1 MKCYRFHVLDLPK
14 IFDNAVHGSV
24 IIRSKKDTC
33 RLQSFVY
40 NIDVQ
45 NWAQEILSEKMFALG
60 CLRKVMKQTIDRET
74 FFRSGRSSGR
84 SMAVNIWT

>member
-14 IFDNAVHGSV
+14 VFDNAIHGSV
-24 IIRSKKDTC
+24 IIGSKKDTC

-40 NIDVQ
+40 NIYVQ
-45 NWAQEILSEKMFALG
+45 NWTQEILSEKVFALG
-60 CLRKVMKQTIDRET
+60 CPRKMVKQTIDGET